1 MRLVA
6 WACALSLLVV
16 GCGGNDA
23 AATCVELREPEDQA
37 SGQHVLGEGTVEYQT
52 SPPTS
57 GPHIAGPT
65 PEGVLDAGVPPEIQV
80 RVLESGGVMVQ
91 YDDTVVGAELEQL
104 RSIGSPSIL
113 VAPAASPLPA
123 RIVATAWT
131 WKLSC
136 SAVDLRTLEAF
147 AAERPADAPGLD

>member
-1 MRLVA
+1 
-6 WACALSLLVV
+6 
-16 GCGGNDA
+16 
-23 AATCVELREPEDQA
+23 
-37 SGQHVLGEGTVEYQT
+37 
-52 SPPTS
+52 
-57 GPHIAGPT
+57 
-65 PEGVLDAGVPPEIQV
+65 
-80 RVLESGGVMVQ
+80 MVQ

-104 RSIGSPSIL
+104 RSIGSPSIV

-147 AAERPADAPGLD
+147 AAERPADARSRLTLRAVSLTPGNDLFESLEGLLQIGLVPLRIADHLDEAGRATSTSRTTR